1 MTKRK
6 RSTENNLSDDDL
18 NYILNSYN
26 SSSDSENESE
36 SKYNINNENI
46 NEDNINETLGAESE
60 NDLNNYE
67 LEQFEQFEQLE
78 EEKMQPR
85 QLYEEDNSDNDSDT
99 NLDTDDDYKIEE
111 QISLEVRAINRWD
124 PSEYYRILEPF
135 DNNPINNTLAIPID
149 RMFRDSILAD
159 LRLFSEAITNNRLE
173 NFPLPQLRNRIFS
186 LNNNVSFSASEYL
199 QAEEY
204 YKNNLYSGTTDVDR
218 IYVTRP
224 LLNSILDF
232 WFDSGCDSWPTKEQ
246 LLNKIFSIP
255 CACHFTH
262 SPVTLKRV
270 IEFWVFE
277 QAAIP
282 TCDIVHEIIDYETIM
297 QRFPTIHELNNYIRQ
312 NMEFFNNPL
321 DFFQRD
327 KVHVPVINIHKLPLS
342 KGDDETVCALCQET
356 ITSLQESIIVKPCN
370 HQYHNRSD
378 ECLGES
384 SIHNWFSEH
393 NFCPLCKQKVVTDFE
408 DAKIE

>member
-26 SSSDSENESE
+26 SSSDSENENE

-46 NEDNINETLGAESE
+46 HNDNINEDDINEDNINEDIEAESE

-67 LEQFEQFEQLE
+67 YAQFEQLE

-111 QISLEVRAINRWD
+111 QISLEVRSINRWD

-135 DNNPINNTLAIPID
+135 ENNPINNTLAIPID

-232 WFDSGCDSWPTKEQ
+232 WFDSGCDSWPTNEQ
-246 LLNKIFSIP
+246 LLNKIFL
-255 CACHFTH
+255 
-262 SPVTLKRV
+262 V
-270 IEFWVFE
+270 
-277 QAAIP
+277 
-282 TCDIVHEIIDYETIM
+282 
-297 QRFPTIHELNNYIRQ
+297 
-312 NMEFFNNPL
+312 
-321 DFFQRD
+321 
-327 KVHVPVINIHKLPLS
+327 
-342 KGDDETVCALCQET
+342 
-356 ITSLQESIIVKPCN
+356 
-370 HQYHNRSD
+370 
-378 ECLGES
+378 
-384 SIHNWFSEH
+384 
-393 NFCPLCKQKVVTDFE
+393 
-408 DAKIE
+408 